1 MKNFILLLT
10 LGFVLTTTT
19 ANACDGDAKKAKA
32 SKSGKAKTECTMA
45 DKKQCTKEMMGTAGH
60 PGCCNHAKKSNEAKA
75 STKADAKK
83 SS

>member
-1 MKNFILLLT
+1 MKNLILLLT
-10 LGFVLTTTT
+10 LGFVLSTTS

-45 DKKQCTKEMMGTAGH
+45 DKKNCTAKEMAKS
-60 PGCCNHAKKSNEAKA
+60 GCCKNHKTEAKA